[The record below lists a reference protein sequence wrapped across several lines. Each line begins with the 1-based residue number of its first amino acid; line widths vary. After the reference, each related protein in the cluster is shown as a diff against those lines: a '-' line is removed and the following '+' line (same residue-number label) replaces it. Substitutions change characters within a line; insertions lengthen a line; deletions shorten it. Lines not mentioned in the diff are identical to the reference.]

1 MISSPCQCIQF
12 AYGTS
17 GMMVK
22 QEVEPNQ
29 MQGQMG
35 LMTVKFLGCY
45 EILEVLVVGPDLY
58 WMSCSFQEVPS
69 LF

>member
-1 MISSPCQCIQF
+1 
-12 AYGTS
+12 
-17 GMMVK
+17 MMVK